1 MTVSETIALLQRLS
15 GLTQEALAKRLG
27 VSFPAL
33 NAWARGRA
41 TPRPAAQ
48 RRIRALLSD
57 YGIPTGTDALL
68 AAMKA
73 ALRRRARSQR
83 HILANILRN
92 PDIRDE
98 FVLALTYHSNVIEG
112 STLTKGETAAV
123 LFADAVLKNRTLREQ
138 LEAKNHQAAVEYVF
152 RTVTSRSRIRESWLL
167 RLHAIL
173 MNSIQSDS
181 GQYRK
186 HAVRI
191 VGANVPTAN
200 PASIQRRMDALLSD
214 VNRTATD
221 VIGQV
226 THVHAHF
233 EQIHPFTD
241 GNGRVG
247 RLLLAAM
254 LLRKNY
260 PPAVIEQRRKREY
273 LALLNRAQLREDLE
287 PFEQFLCEAVL
298 IGYGVFDRTRNA

>member
-1 MTVSETIALLQRLS
+1 MTVSERIALLQHLS

-48 RRIRALLSD
+48 RRIAALLAEFGVAVETTS
-57 YGIPTGTDALL
+57 TL

-73 ALRRRARSQR
+73 GLQRRAQSRKNV
-83 HILANILRN
+83 LASIVGQ
-92 PDIRDE
+92 PDLRDE

-123 LFADAVLKNRTLREQ
+123 LFEDAVLKHRTLREQ
-138 LEAKNHQAAVEYVF
+138 LEAKNHQAAVEFLF
-152 RTVTSRSRIRESWLL
+152 RAVKPRIRIQESFIL

-173 MNSIQSDS
+173 MNSLQSDA
-181 GQYRK
+181 GQYRD
-186 HAVRI
+186 HGVRI

-200 PASIQRRMDALLSD
+200 PASIQRLMDQVIVD
-214 VNRTATD
+214 VNRPTTD
-221 VIGQV
+221 VIDRAGR
-226 THVHAHF
+226 VHARF

-254 LLRKNY
+254 LLRRNY
-260 PPAVIEQRRKREY
+260 PPAIIEQRRKRDY
-273 LALLNRAQLREDLE
+273 LKLLNRAQLREDFE
-287 PFEQFLCEAVL
+287 PFERFLCEAVL
-298 IGYGVFDRTRNA
+298 IGYAIINRERGA